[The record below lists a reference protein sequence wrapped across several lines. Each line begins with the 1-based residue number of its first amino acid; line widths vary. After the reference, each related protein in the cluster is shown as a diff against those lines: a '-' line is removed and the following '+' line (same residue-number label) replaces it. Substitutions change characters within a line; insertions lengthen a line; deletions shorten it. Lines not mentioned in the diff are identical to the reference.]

1 MSRFALESL
10 AGCHVL
16 ARFLWENR
24 KRGEKRVERIR
35 DDEVIHHSTHFYP
48 AISGCLSWI
57 IVRLELYSAEFP
69 ATYLLICHEKIIIAE
84 LPRAWITRSEA
95 PWVTKNGNL
104 KFWEILI
111 IMWPSDVRPPPK
123 CMSGWNFAFKHQRAL
138 AVNRMATR
146 TFREKKSNKAESFFR
161 LNNNYVLTVVDN
173 RERTRARDRKKS
185 KGGEFLY

>member
-24 KRGEKRVERIR
+24 KRGEKRVDRIR

-48 AISGCLSWI
+48 AISGYLSWI

-69 ATYLLICHEKIIIAE
+69 
-84 LPRAWITRSEA
+84 R
-95 PWVTKNGNL
+95 NGNL
-104 KFWEILI
+104 NLWEILI

-146 TFREKKSNKAESFFR
+146 TFREKKSNKAESFLR

-173 RERTRARDRKKS
+173 RERTRARDKKKKKRHRIS
-185 KGGEFLY
+185 LLE